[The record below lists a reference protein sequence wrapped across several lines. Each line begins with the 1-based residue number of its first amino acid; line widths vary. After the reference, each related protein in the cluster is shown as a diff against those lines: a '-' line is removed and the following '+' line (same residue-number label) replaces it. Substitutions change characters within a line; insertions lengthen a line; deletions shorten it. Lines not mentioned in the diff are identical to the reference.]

1 MEENRLTPMCKNYDA
16 ELFNQLYKDTEQ
28 LRKKLAWQIDCRRYG
43 VDYREVL
50 SWFDVKFI
58 YVFNK
63 YYPIQKD
70 HGILKG
76 NLIQA
81 LQFFKN
87 RILRKGYSKS
97 NMYNSMVD
105 IETIY
110 NMKETHIDLEF
121 DEQREFLKIALDFL
135 KNHLS
140 EEAYKILEIEINP
153 PLYIVQELAN
163 QSKYTTTKIPSTMI
177 SKYMGWG
184 LNLKSINKVDNYRKD
199 IKRAINLA
207 RSYYYESDLQMV

>member
-1 MEENRLTPMCKNYDA
+1 MEEHRLLPMSPYDPKLFH
-16 ELFNQLYKDTEQ
+16 ELYRDTEQ

-43 VDYREVL
+43 VDYKEVL
-50 SWFDVKFI
+50 SWFDVKFLFA
-58 YVFNK
+58 FNK
-63 YYPIQKD
+63 YNSKHKGKD
-70 HGILKG
+70 EIKAH
-76 NLIQA
+76 LIQA

-97 NMYNSMVD
+97 NIYNSMVD

-121 DEQREFLKIALDFL
+121 DEQQEFLKIALDFL
-135 KNHLS
+135 KNHLN
-140 EEAYKILEIEINP
+140 EEAYRVLEIEINP

-163 QSKYTTTKIPSTMI
+163 QDKYTTTKIPSTMI

-184 LNLKSINKVDNYRKD
+184 LSSKAINKVDEYRKD

-207 RSYYYESDLQMV
+207 RSYYYESDLVC